1 MEIKVLKN
9 VLDKNNNIA
18 KKNRELLRM
27 TNTAMINMMSSPGAG
42 KTTILEKTIPL
53 LQEKYSI
60 GVIEGDAYTSK
71 DALRLK
77 KFNIPVIQI
86 NTEGACH
93 LDSNSIYE
101 ACKELDLEE
110 LDIIFVE
117 NVGNLI
123 CPAAFDLGETIRVA
137 ILSTAEGED
146 KPSKYPMVLR
156 DSKVVILNK
165 TDLLPHLVF
174 NKKEFINDILAVNPH
189 INLFEMSANL
199 DSGIT
204 EWVDWLMQWRLHVGE
219 RSFLG

>member
-9 VLDKNNNIA
+9 VLDRNNNIA
-18 KKNRELLRM
+18 EKNRELLRIK
-27 TNTAMINMMSSPGAG
+27 NTVMINMMSSPGAG

-53 LQEKYSI
+53 LKEKYSV

-77 KFNIPVIQI
+77 KFNIPVVQI

-101 ACKELDLEE
+101 ACKELDLEK

-123 CPAAFDLGETIRVA
+123 CPAAFDLGENIRVA
-137 ILSTAEGED
+137 VLSTTEGED

-189 INLFEMSANL
+189 INLFEMAANL
-199 DSGIT
+199 DSGIS
-204 EWVDWLMQWRLHVGE
+204 EWVDWLMQWRLRVGD
-219 RSFLG
+219 R

>member
-1 MEIKVLKN
+1 MLKN
-9 VLDKNNNIA
+9 VLDRNNNIA
-18 KKNRELLRM
+18 EKNRELLRIK
-27 TNTAMINMMSSPGAG
+27 NTVMINMMSSPGAG
-42 KTTILEKTIPL
+42 KTTILEKTIPRL
-53 LQEKYSI
+53 KEEYSL

-71 DALRLK
+71 DSLRLK
-77 KFNIPVIQI
+77 KFNIPVVQI

-101 ACKELDLEE
+101 AFRELDLEK

-137 ILSTAEGED
+137 VLSTTEGED

-156 DSKVVILNK
+156 DSEVIILNK

-174 NKKEFINDILAVNPH
+174 NKREFINDILAVNPQ
-189 INLFEMSANL
+189 INLFEMAASL
-199 DSGIT
+199 DSGIS
-204 EWVDWLMQWRLHVGE
+204 EWVDWLTAILRKQ
-219 RSFLG
+219 